1 MASCRTPNWNVFET
15 ASHRPV
21 MSCEQTLVEQLQ
33 AATADGTP
41 LAVQGGGS
49 KAFYGRT
56 CEGRP
61 CLIGGHSGVIDYT
74 PAELVISARAG
85 TPLAEVEAV
94 LEKEGQMLAFEPPH
108 FGAAATLGGTIAC
121 GLSGPRRPYAGA
133 ARDFVLGVRCING
146 KGEVLRLGGQVMK
159 NVAGYDLSR
168 LLTGSLGTLAV
179 LLDIHLKVL
188 PRPEA
193 DVTLRQACTADEAV
207 VRCNRWAG
215 QPLPLTG
222 ACHGDGQLYLR
233 LSGSLQGV
241 AAAAATIGGERCED
255 GAGFWLALREQQLPF
270 FQDATPLWRLSLPPA
285 APDLGLDGEQLLDWG
300 GAQRWL
306 KSHAEPEHIR
316 KLAAASR
323 GHATLYRHGDRSG
336 TVFHPLPPGML
347 ALHRRLKQGFDPA
360 GILNPGR
367 LYAEL

>member
-1 MASCRTPNWNVFET
+1 
-15 ASHRPV
+15 

-33 AATADGTP
+33 AANAAGMP
-41 LAVQGGGS
+41 LVVRGGGS
-49 KAFYGRT
+49 KSFFGRR
-56 CEGRP
+56 CEGQP
-61 CLIGGHSGVIDYT
+61 CLVGGHTGVIDYT

-85 TPLAEVEAV
+85 TPLAELEAV
-94 LEKEGQMLAFEPPH
+94 LAQEGQMLAFEPPH
-108 FGAAATLGGTIAC
+108 FGSTATLGGTIAC

-146 KGEVLRLGGQVMK
+146 KGECLRLGGQVMK

-193 DVTLRQACTADEAV
+193 DITLQQTCTAEEAV
-207 VRCNRWAG
+207 LRCNRWAG
-215 QPLPLTG
+215 QPLPVSG
-222 ACHGDGQLYLR
+222 ACHIDDRLYLR
-233 LSGSLQGV
+233 LSGSARGV
-241 AAAAATIGGERCED
+241 AAAARTIGGDALHECAD
-255 GAGFWLALREQQLPF
+255 FWQALREQQLPF
-270 FQDATPLWRLSLPPA
+270 FQGDSPLWRLSVPPA
-285 APDLGLDGEQLLDWG
+285 APAIDLEGEQLLDWG
-300 GAQRWL
+300 GAQRWV
-306 KSHAEPEHIR
+306 KSHAAPEVIR
-316 KLAAASR
+316 DLAAASG

-336 TVFHPLPPGML
+336 NVFHPLSTGML
-347 ALHRRLKQGFDPA
+347 ALQRRLKHSFDPA